1 MKVLV
6 TGSNGFLGRHVV
18 HALTSEGCEVRC
30 MVQPGTDAAC
40 FVGLNVEIVEA
51 DLTDLDSLILAA
63 KDCRQV
69 VHLAALV
76 QDWGRKQWFTRIN
89 VDGTRNLLEASRQ
102 QGVQRLLFVSSLAV
116 HGFGDFVDATEDTP
130 LDDGGNPYAWS
141 KIQCEQLV
149 SEAQVNGDLETVIVR
164 PGWVPFGQWDV
175 LGYGGLAAVLKK
187 GFMPVVGNPDNL
199 TCTAYAPNL
208 AGGIVNALHSA
219 RSAGQTYVLADS
231 HGISWRDYFGAIGER
246 LGRRPKLLRL
256 PVLPL
261 LGVAR
266 LCELGWAPK
275 GPSCRPPLT
284 RYMLRLMTRNTH
296 FSSRKAQREIDFN
309 PAFSL
314 AEALERTHR
323 WWSAEQG
330 T

>member
-1 MKVLV
+1 MRVLV

-18 HALTSEGCEVRC
+18 HALISEGREVRC
-30 MVQPGTDAAC
+30 MVQPGTNAAC
-40 FVGLNVEIVEA
+40 FANLNVEIVEA
-51 DLTDLDSLILAA
+51 DLVEPGSLTLAA
-63 KDCRQV
+63 RGCQQV

-76 QDWGRKQWFTRIN
+76 QDWGKRQWFSRIN

-102 QGVQRLLFVSSLAV
+102 QGVERLLFVSSLAV
-116 HGFGDFVDATEDTP
+116 HGFGDFIDATEETP

-141 KIQCEQLV
+141 KIKCEELLN
-149 SEAQVNGDLETVIVR
+149 EAQVKGDLETVIVR
-164 PGWVPFGQWDV
+164 PGWVPFGEWDI
-175 LGYGGLAAVLKK
+175 LGFGGLASVLKK
-187 GFMPVVGNPDNL
+187 GIMPVVGNPDNL

-219 RSAGQTYVLADS
+219 PSAGQTYVLADS
-231 HGISWRDYFGAIGER
+231 DATSWRDYFCAIGER

-266 LCELGWAPK
+266 LCEMGWAPK

-284 RYMLRLMTRNTH
+284 CYMLRLMTRNTH
-296 FSSRKAQREIDFN
+296 FSAQKARREIGFD
-309 PAFSL
+309 PTVPL
-314 AEALERTHR
+314 AEAVERTHL
-323 WWSAEQG
+323 WWRAEYG
-330 T
+330 A